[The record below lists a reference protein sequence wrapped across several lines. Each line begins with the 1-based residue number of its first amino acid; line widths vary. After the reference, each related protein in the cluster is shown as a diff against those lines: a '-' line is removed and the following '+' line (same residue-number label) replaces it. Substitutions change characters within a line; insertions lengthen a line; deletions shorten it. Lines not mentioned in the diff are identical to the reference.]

1 MKAILFVPLLLI
13 SSFIRAQPGNHDSV
27 PGTEHSGF
35 YNEPVHRQ
43 SDSIAVYSSAQPPRR
58 RNNFAP
64 WVVPATLIGYG
75 FFATRIDAFTD
86 VNEDIQHHIWVAHPH
101 KTTGIDNILPF
112 VPAAAVYGLNI
123 AGIKG
128 SHDLFDRSMILFLS
142 GAITGAA
149 TFTVKSI
156 THENRPDHSAYNS
169 FPSGHTAAAFATAEF
184 LMQEYKHQSVW
195 YGVGGYVVAA
205 TVGYLRLY
213 NNKHWAN
220 DVIAG
225 AGVGIASTRL
235 AYLLY
240 PKIKK
245 VLSKTKFSHSMIVPY
260 YQNNSAGLSL
270 TYQFQ

>member
-1 MKAILFVPLLLI
+1 MKSILSVALLFF
-13 SSFIRAQPGNHDSV
+13 SSVVFAQTAMNSTSPASD
-27 PGTEHSGF
+27 TSGF
-35 YNEPVHRQ
+35 YNKPVHRQ
-43 SDSIAVYSSAQPPRR
+43 MDSIAVYSSTMPAHVRSTY
-58 RNNFAP
+58 AP
-64 WVVPATLIGYG
+64 WIVPATLIGYG

-86 VNEDIQHHIWVAHPH
+86 VNEDVQHHIWVAHPH

-128 SHDLFDRSMILFLS
+128 EHDLFDRSMILFLS
-142 GAITGAA
+142 GAITGISSL
-149 TFTVKSI
+149 TVKSI

-195 YGVGGYVVAA
+195 YGIGGYVVAA
-205 TVGYLRLY
+205 SVGYLRLY
-213 NNKHWAN
+213 NNKHWVN
-220 DVIAG
+220 DVVAG
-225 AGVGIASTRL
+225 AGFGIASTRL

-240 PKIKK
+240 PKISKA
-245 VLSKTKFSHSMIVPY
+245 LSKTKFRHSMIVPY